1 MSVLETIN
9 SDGYEP
15 TPATLAE
22 RVIQTTEKLELEGHE
37 VKELEASM
45 EEVTGAKKSVEELFM
60 YL

>member
-15 TPATLAE
+15 APAKLTE
-22 RVIQTTEKLELEGHE
+22 GVIQPTEQLELERHE
-37 VKELEASM
+37 EEELETTV
-45 EEVTGAKKSVEELFM
+45 EEVTGAKRSAEELFM